1 MEQNT
6 AIDQKAE
13 VTPVPPTPTS
23 QVETKP
29 TVAVPAD
36 NQAEHKQTQAFIAM
50 RRENR
55 EMKKKLATVNANT
68 PPAVAAVAIEQT
80 EQPEVVAVVPPAVMA
95 AAPAPK
101 VAERDIEAESAKA
114 IEVLA
119 NDKQIAAMPG
129 SILDIINMVD
139 NDPRLASLHNIDPT
153 IAFREAKNLWLEK
166 AGINTPPPIPKA
178 NNVSGGTPK
187 GSTDFEALVNEAH
200 NTPPGT
206 KRFNELHKKIREMRS
221 H

>member
-6 AIDQKAE
+6 EINQKAE
-13 VTPVPPTPTS
+13 VTPVPPTPAT
-23 QVETKP
+23 QAETKP

-50 RRENR
+50 RKENR
-55 EMKKKLATVNANT
+55 EMKKKLAEVTANT
-68 PPAVAAVAIEQT
+68 PPVVAEVTQPT
-80 EQPEVVAVVPPAVMA
+80 EQPENVIVTPTTKV

-129 SILDIINMVD
+129 SILDIISMVD

-166 AGINTPPPIPKA
+166 TGISTPPLTPKST
-178 NNVSGGTPK
+178 NVSGGIQK
-187 GSTDFEALVNEAH
+187 GTNDLGAVLDELETVPAGSRRFYELIKK
-200 NTPPGT
+200 
-206 KRFNELHKKIREMRS
+206 KREIESRR
-221 H
+221 